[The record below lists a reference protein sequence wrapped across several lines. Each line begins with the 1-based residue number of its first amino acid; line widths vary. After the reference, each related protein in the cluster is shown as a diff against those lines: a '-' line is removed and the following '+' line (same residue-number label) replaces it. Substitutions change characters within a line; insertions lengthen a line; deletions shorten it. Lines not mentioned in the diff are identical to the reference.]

1 MGGSGNPGCRYV
13 QIREKNSAIR
23 IQQEG
28 AVLYSV
34 HCTGTPYRL
43 ELIPPGLDER
53 VEPVQGVADG
63 EGGVRDSHQQA
74 AATAYKWVVVV
85 ATLPR

>member
-1 MGGSGNPGCRYV
+1 MYRSGKKIQRFESN
-13 QIREKNSAIR
+13 KNVHC
-23 IQQEG
+23 

-63 EGGVRDSHQQA
+63 EGGVRDSPQQA
-74 AATAYKWVVVV
+74 AATAYK
-85 ATLPR
+85 